1 MSYVKKILFDGEEIL
16 YQGRVHWIVYA
27 KGIFSLLAAM
37 FCALILPDFG
47 GEWTAK
53 IAKEYKIFQ
62 ALPGLIV
69 GGLFI
74 HGSYNLISAFLKATF
89 TELVVTSHR
98 IVAKFGVY
106 ETTTME
112 MDRHKIAGI
121 TIHQSITGKM
131 LGYGDVFLRGFGNN
145 ISDLPPLVD
154 PYELQKYTSTGSF
167 L

>member
-1 MSYVKKILFDGEEIL
+1 MSYVQKILFDGEEIL
-16 YQGRVHWIVYA
+16 YQGRVHWVVYA
-27 KGIFSLLAAM
+27 KGIFSLMAAV
-37 FCALILPDFG
+37 FFAVTLPDSAG
-47 GEWTAK
+47 LATAK
-53 IAKEYKIFQ
+53 ISREYKIIQ
-62 ALPGLIV
+62 AIPGLII
-69 GGLFI
+69 GGFFL
-74 HGSYNLISAFLKATF
+74 HGSYNLISAFLTATF

-145 ISDLPPLVD
+145 INNLPPLSN
-154 PYELQKYTSTGSF
+154 PYELQRYTTTGSF